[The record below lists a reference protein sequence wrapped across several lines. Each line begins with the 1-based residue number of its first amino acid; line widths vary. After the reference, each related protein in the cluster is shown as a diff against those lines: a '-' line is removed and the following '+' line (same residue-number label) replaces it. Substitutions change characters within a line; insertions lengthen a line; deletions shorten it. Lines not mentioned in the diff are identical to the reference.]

1 MAPAPE
7 GIEKPFAVNESCVRP
22 DWTALA
28 LPRLPETV
36 PQRTWVSVTATP
48 VGPRIDQVTPN
59 VELLETEEGYEF
71 TEMNGWLRA
80 LIAFKTFT
88 RPLPKLGLYG
98 RWAPAGWTAVLL
110 RMFHSSTF
118 VRAGSTERINA
129 AAPVTNGVEN
139 EVPWRQWTLV
149 GWLFPPLSVTIRV
162 PGSDR
167 ASP

>member
-59 VELLETEEGYEF
+59 VELLETEEGNEF
-71 TEMNGWLRA
+71 TERNGWPRGW
-80 LIAFKTFT
+80 IAFRTFT
-88 RPLPKLGLYG
+88 TPQRQLGLDGG
-98 RWAPAGWTAVLL
+98 R
-110 RMFHSSTF
+110 
-118 VRAGSTERINA
+118 
-129 AAPVTNGVEN
+129 AAP
-139 EVPWRQWTLV
+139 
-149 GWLFPPLSVTIRV
+149 
-162 PGSDR
+162 
-167 ASP
+167 